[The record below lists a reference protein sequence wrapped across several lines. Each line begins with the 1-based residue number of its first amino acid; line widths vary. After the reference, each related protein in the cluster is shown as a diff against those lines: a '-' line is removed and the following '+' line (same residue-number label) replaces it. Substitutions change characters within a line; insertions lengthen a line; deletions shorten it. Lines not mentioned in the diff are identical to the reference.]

1 MTKKPKYNYQKLEQ
15 IDKINLNPNKK
26 VQIKV
31 TRYTPYGERYRLFV
45 IPKGTFDKDYNLED
59 YGIRIESDNGNQ
71 TIYKLS
77 WKGLAKK
84 NGVMKG
90 DVITEF
96 KVENLN
102 RPNKAIVYPFALSFL
117 FGFGYLNYR
126 RDKKI

>member
-1 MTKKPKYNYQKLEQ
+1 MKKYNYQKLEQ

-102 RPNKAIVYPFALSFL
+102 RPNKAIVYPFALLFL